1 MLYYKETMKNSN
13 RIIVSRRDRPA
24 KEPLSRELIVKTAY
38 ELLKEQGM
46 AGMSMRKVAKALDTG
61 PSSLYVYVNNLEDL
75 SSYVLDY
82 GLDEL
87 VLPESGEGSWKER
100 LFGALTAYFRLLIEQ
115 PGLAEISFSTIP
127 RGDKYLELIEY
138 ILSALHEGGA
148 KSTSAAWGV
157 DLLLLYVTSTA
168 FEKHSWRK
176 HGTVKLSDIKDS
188 FQNADPIRFPLI
200 SSLNEELFSG
210 EHVIMERFRW
220 GLEVMLQGIKM
231 DNNEE

>member
-1 MLYYKETMKNSN
+1 MKNSN

-38 ELLKEQGM
+38 GLLKEQGM

-82 GLDEL
+82 GLGEL
-87 VLPESGEGSWKER
+87 VLPDSKQGSWKER
-100 LFGALTAYFRLLIEQ
+100 LFGALTAYFLLLIEQ
-115 PGLAEISFSTIP
+115 PGLSEISLSTMP
-127 RGDKYLELIEY
+127 RGDKYLELVEY
-138 ILSALHEGGA
+138 LLTALHEGGA
-148 KSTSAAWGV
+148 KSAAAAWGV

-176 HGTVKLSDIKDS
+176 HGTVEMSEVKETFKK
-188 FQNADPIRFPLI
+188 ADPVRFPFI
-200 SSLNEELFSG
+200 HSLTEELFSG
-210 EHVIMERFRW
+210 GAVVMERFHW
-220 GLEVMLQGIKM
+220 GLEVMLQGIKL
-231 DNNEE
+231 DKN